1 MCLVYIRGPV
11 PLTVCLEVISFL
23 SGLMWYILSN
33 LPHFIQFT
41 SALEFEWKCMEF
53 QYLQI
58 VLFLYNLHSGKHLNG
73 YSCNSSFP
81 CTSVMDGYSK
91 ITSNFHESGV
101 VSCGGYYYTYIKM
114 SHSEHKQ
121 ALRLKQ
127 TKSFSKIYF

>member
-1 MCLVYIRGPV
+1 MQAYNGMEIHLIPAYI
-11 PLTVCLEVISFL
+11 
-23 SGLMWYILSN
+23 N
-33 LPHFIQFT
+33 LPYFIQFT
-41 SALEFEWKCMEF
+41 SGLEFEWKCMEF

-101 VSCGGYYYTYIKM
+101 VSCGG
-114 SHSEHKQ
+114 SHVVTHCGIT
-121 ALRLKQ
+121 LRPV
-127 TKSFSKIYF
+127 SKVC